1 MARINK
7 TIYAAIVLILLSIGI
22 NQAQLFGSEA
32 GEKKLIYFKNNSF
45 LVELAETKEQ
55 QEKGLMFV
63 KNLPPDS
70 GMLFV
75 YKEEA
80 PRYFYMKNTYIP
92 LDIIWMDKDRKVVFI
107 KKNAAAEKAG
117 IYETIQPREEA
128 MYVLE
133 LAAGSSDKLG
143 LRIGDYFQL

>member
-7 TIYAAIVLILLSIGI
+7 TIYAAIVPILVSIAI

-63 KNLPPDS
+63 KNLPADS

-80 PRYFYMKNTYIP
+80 PRNFYMKNTYIP

-117 IYETIQPREEA
+117 IFETIQPREEA